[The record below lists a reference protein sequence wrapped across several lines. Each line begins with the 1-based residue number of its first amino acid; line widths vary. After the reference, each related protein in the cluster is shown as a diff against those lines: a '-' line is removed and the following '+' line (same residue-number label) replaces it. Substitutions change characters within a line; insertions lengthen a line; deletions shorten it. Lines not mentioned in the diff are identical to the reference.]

1 MIRRLMKIMIY
12 KFVIY
17 NYKSQMNVY
26 IVTKDDTTTVYEN
39 LDDAKKIDN
48 ESDIKTTVFVKT
60 QLQPQLQS
68 SKSVSENHILI
79 FVLIV
84 IENYLLRNY
93 EFVQENSNCHQLMIR
108 LQELLN
114 TKYIQDTT
122 LIGDSIIF
130 KFHTMAYDLLD
141 YLESQQYELGV
152 AKNIE

>member
-1 MIRRLMKIMIY
+1 MIY

-93 EFVQENSNCHQLMIR
+93 EFIQENSECHPLMIR

-114 TKYIQDTT
+114 TKYTQDTKKT

-141 YLESQQYELGV
+141 YLESQQYELEF

>member
-1 MIRRLMKIMIY
+1 
-12 KFVIY
+12 
-17 NYKSQMNVY
+17 MNVY

-39 LDDAKKIDN
+39 LDDAKKIVDN
-48 ESDIKTTVFVKT
+48 ESDIKTAVFVKT
-60 QLQPQLQS
+60 QLQS

-130 KFHTMAYDLLD
+130 KFYTMAYDLLD

>member
-39 LDDAKKIDN
+39 LDDAKKIVDN
-48 ESDIKTTVFVKT
+48 ESDIKTAVFVKT
-60 QLQPQLQS
+60 QLQS

-130 KFHTMAYDLLD
+130 KFYTMAYDLLD